1 MIGTIEKIKNSVLLK
16 CSTLNDEIISK
27 TLVDVIN
34 TRIYR
39 FSEEMVSLVGG
50 ALEEDALRDKT
61 AEIIKTPIIKK
72 IKRKL
77 FIDSLALQI
86 TNDTFIEDY
95 ANEKIKMDKLKK
107 TYIKELEN
115 NKSSN
120 QLNMTE
126 DLNLSEII
134 NDLRI
139 YVDKEII
146 PKIEE
151 NKFMS
156 DAAKKLVSDLKDNLE
171 KDLKQMI
178 SDADNNYLNILVIE
192 LEKEIKPERDFIF
205 TYSGIDLLT
214 KRYLIQDYNRKP
226 LELPQQM
233 FMGIAMHLAI
243 PEEKQNRLMWAKK
256 FYDVLSSL
264 KATMATPTMSNARK
278 PFYQLS
284 SCFIDTVE
292 DSLKGIYKS
301 LDNFAEVSKFGGGMG
316 IYIGKIRAIGS
327 TIRGFKGASGGVIP
341 WIKLFN
347 DTAVAVDQLGVR
359 NGSVAIWLDAW
370 HKEVPEFLQL
380 RTNNGD
386 DRKKAHDVFPGL
398 CYPDLFWRL
407 AEEDIDAN
415 WYMMCPH
422 EIKNVKGYSL
432 EDFYGEEWEKRY
444 YDCVND
450 ERIDKRIMSVKD
462 IVRLIIKSVA
472 ETGTP
477 FAFYRDTA
485 NKMNPNKHAGMIYS
499 SNLCTE
505 IMQNMSPMD
514 IQTTEVIN
522 ENGDSIIVE
531 KTKAGDFVVC
541 NLSSIVLGNVNV
553 NNDKEIEYVIE
564 TQIRAM
570 DNVIDLNYY
579 SVPFAEVTNKK
590 YRAIGLGTSGYH
602 HMLANNKIHWNEEKH
617 LEFTDEVYEKIN
629 YYAINASMKI
639 AKEKGKYSCFEGS
652 DWHNGN
658 YFDLRNYT
666 SEKWNKLKDDVKKY
680 GLRNGY
686 LFAVA
691 PNGSTATIAG
701 TSEGVDPVMARF
713 WLEEKKGSIVPKTAP
728 NLSWDNFWYYNS
740 AYNANQQL
748 CVKINGIRQR
758 HIDQGQSF
766 NLYITTE
773 YTMRQIM
780 NLYISACKCG
790 VKSIYYVRSKSLEI
804 EECESCSA

>member
-1 MIGTIEKIKNSVLLK
+1 MINLDNICQNAV
-16 CSTLNDEIISK
+16 NEIDDFQGI
-27 TLVDVIN
+27 
-34 TRIYR
+34 
-39 FSEEMVSLVGG
+39 
-50 ALEEDALRDKT
+50 
-61 AEIIKTPIIKK
+61 
-72 IKRKL
+72 
-77 FIDSLALQI
+77 
-86 TNDTFIEDY
+86 
-95 ANEKIKMDKLKK
+95 
-107 TYIKELEN
+107 YIKEKLVERCKNIVRESMDMNGVRDSVMQAALELTTEQEPKWQYIASKLYMNRLYDEVKLNRGNEFEENPYKGFYEFIKEMTDKKLYGKYILEN
-115 NKSSN
+115 Y
-120 QLNMTE
+120 TE
-126 DLNLSEII
+126 NEI
-134 NDLRI
+134 N
-139 YVDKEII
+139 
-146 PKIEE
+146 
-151 NKFMS
+151 
-156 DAAKKLVSDLKDNLE
+156 
-171 KDLKQMI
+171 
-178 SDADNNYLNILVIE
+178 E
-192 LEKEIKPERDFIF
+192 LEKEIRPERDFIF
-205 TYSGIDLLT
+205 TYSGIDLLA
-214 KRYLIQDYNRKP
+214 KRYLIQNYDRKP

-243 PEEKQNRLMWAKK
+243 PEKQENRVMWAKR

-316 IYIGKIRAIGS
+316 IYLGKIRAIGS
-327 TIRGFKGASGGVIP
+327 AIRGFKGASGGVIP

-359 NGSVAIWLDAW
+359 SGSVAIWLDAW

-386 DRKKAHDVFPGL
+386 DRKKAHDIFPGL

-407 AEEDIDAN
+407 AEEDINAN

-422 EIKNVKGYSL
+422 EIKTIKGYSL
-432 EDFYGEEWEKRY
+432 EDFYGEEWEHRY

-450 ERIDKRIMSVKD
+450 ERIDKRVMSVKD
-462 IVRLIIKSVA
+462 IVRLIIKSAA

-477 FAFYRDTA
+477 FAFYRDIV
-485 NKMNPNKHAGMIYS
+485 NKMNPNKHNGMIYS

-514 IQTTEVIN
+514 IQETTICD
-522 ENGDSIIVE
+522 ENGDTVIIE

-541 NLSSIVLGNVNV
+541 NLSSIVLGNIDVKS
-553 NNDKEIEYVIE
+553 DKEIEYIVE

-602 HMLANNKIHWNEEKH
+602 HMLANNRIQWNDEKH
-617 LEFTDEVYEKIN
+617 LEFVDEVYEKIN
-629 YYAINASMKI
+629 YYAIKASMNI
-639 AKEKGKYSCFEGS
+639 AKEKGQYSYFKNS
-652 DWHNGN
+652 DWDNGN
-658 YFDLRNYT
+658 YFDLRNYN
-666 SEKWNKLKDDVKKY
+666 SEKWNKLREDVKEY

-728 NLSWDNFWYYNS
+728 NLSWENFWFYNS
-740 AYNANQQL
+740 AYNTDQNL
-748 CVKINGIRQR
+748 SLRINGVRQR

-766 NLYITTE
+766 NLYITTD

-780 NLYISACKCG
+780 NLYITAYKCG

-804 EECESCSA
+804 AECESCSA

>member
-1 MIGTIEKIKNSVLLK
+1 MVNLESICKKAVSEIDDLQGIYVKEKLIDGCKNIIRESMNEEEVRNSV
-16 CSTLNDEIISK
+16 IQI
-27 TLVDVIN
+27 
-34 TRIYR
+34 
-39 FSEEMVSLVGG
+39 
-50 ALEEDALRDKT
+50 ALELTTEQEPKWQYVASKLYVDRLYDEVKRNRGREVQDKPYSNYYEFISEMT
-61 AEIIKTPIIKK
+61 DKK
-72 IKRKL
+72 LYGK
-77 FIDSLALQI
+77 
-86 TNDTFIEDY
+86 
-95 ANEKIKMDKLKK
+95 
-107 TYIKELEN
+107 YILEN
-115 NKSSN
+115 YTK
-120 QLNMTE
+120 E
-126 DLNLSEII
+126 EI
-134 NDLRI
+134 
-139 YVDKEII
+139 E
-146 PKIEE
+146 
-151 NKFMS
+151 
-156 DAAKKLVSDLKDNLE
+156 
-171 KDLKQMI
+171 
-178 SDADNNYLNILVIE
+178 E
-192 LEKEIKPERDFIF
+192 LEKEIKPERDYIF

-243 PEEKQNRLMWAKK
+243 PEDKQNRLVWAKR

-327 TIRGFKGASGGVIP
+327 AIRGFKGASGGVIP

-386 DRKKAHDVFPGL
+386 DRKKAHDIFPGL

-422 EIKNVKGYSL
+422 EIKSIKGYSL
-432 EDFYGEEWEKRY
+432 EDYYGEEWEKRY

-450 ERIDKRIMSVKD
+450 DRIDKRVMSVKD
-462 IVRLIIKSVA
+462 IVRLIIKSAA

-477 FAFYRDTA
+477 FAFYRDTV

-514 IQTTEVIN
+514 IQNTTITDD
-522 ENGDSIIVE
+522 NGDTIIVE

-541 NLSSIVLGNVNV
+541 NLSSIVLGNVDV
-553 NNDKEIEYVIE
+553 NNDEDVEYVVE

-617 LEFTDEVYEKIN
+617 
-629 YYAINASMKI
+629 
-639 AKEKGKYSCFEGS
+639 
-652 DWHNGN
+652 
-658 YFDLRNYT
+658 
-666 SEKWNKLKDDVKKY
+666 
-680 GLRNGY
+680 
-686 LFAVA
+686 
-691 PNGSTATIAG
+691 
-701 TSEGVDPVMARF
+701 
-713 WLEEKKGSIVPKTAP
+713 
-728 NLSWDNFWYYNS
+728 
-740 AYNANQQL
+740 
-748 CVKINGIRQR
+748 
-758 HIDQGQSF
+758 
-766 NLYITTE
+766 
-773 YTMRQIM
+773 
-780 NLYISACKCG
+780 
-790 VKSIYYVRSKSLEI
+790 
-804 EECESCSA
+804 